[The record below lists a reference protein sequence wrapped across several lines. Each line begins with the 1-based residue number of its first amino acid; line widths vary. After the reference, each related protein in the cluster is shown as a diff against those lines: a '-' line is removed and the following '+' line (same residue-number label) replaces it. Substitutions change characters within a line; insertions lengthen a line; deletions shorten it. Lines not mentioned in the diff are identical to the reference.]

1 MRRTLL
7 AAIRS
12 FEVERARGYTGG
24 VAFPCGGGASGG
36 GDRPGR
42 STHGDRRGASGAL
55 AAGQQ
60 HNHFRDVGTFV
71 DTDFCETGQTING
84 AFNVVVNEL
93 LAPHNGGDE
102 KIVTS
107 GKIALTNPLTGDT
120 AIQRFAGPVWNTFVS
135 GDPDGVHVEQS
146 TVNGLPE
153 MWKLEH
159 GRRLMTRRRVRRDP
173 DDVRRR
179 GVRQPGGPR
188 LTRGRA
194 PTLESDFE
202 LFCETLVPALGIS

>member
-24 VAFPCGGGASGG
+24 SRFRAGVQRLAVATALAVALMAIVGA
-36 GDRPGR
+36 P
-42 STHGDRRGASGAL
+42 GAL

-84 AFNVVVNEL
+84 AFNVVVNEF

-107 GKIALTNPLTGDT
+107 GKITLTNPLTGDT
-120 AIQRFAGPVWNTFVS
+120 AIQRVAGPVWNTFVS

-146 TVNGLPE
+146 TVKGLPE

-159 GRRLMTRRRVRRDP
+159 GRRLIRDAGYVVVQTTFDGEEFVSQEVLVDKGPHP
-173 DDVRRR
+173 D
-179 GVRQPGGPR
+179 
-188 LTRGRA
+188 
-194 PTLESDFE
+194 LESDFE
-202 LFCETLVPALGIS
+202 LFCETLVPALGITP

>member
-24 VAFPCGGGASGG
+24 SRFRAGVQRLAVATALAVALMVIVGA
-36 GDRPGR
+36 P
-42 STHGDRRGASGAL
+42 GAL

-60 HNHFRDVGTFV
+60 HNHFRDVGTFI
-71 DTDFCETGQTING
+71 DTDFCGTGQTING
-84 AFNVVVNEL
+84 AFNVVVNEF

-107 GKIALTNPLTGDT
+107 GKVTLTNPLTGDT

-146 TVNGLPE
+146 TVKGLPE

-159 GRRLMTRRRVRRDP
+159 GRRLIRDAGYVVVQTTFDGEEFVSQEVLVDKGPHP
-173 DDVRRR
+173 D
-179 GVRQPGGPR
+179 
-188 LTRGRA
+188 
-194 PTLESDFE
+194 LESDFE
-202 LFCETLVPALGIS
+202 LFCQTLVPALGIEP

>member
-7 AAIRS
+7 AGIRS
-12 FEVERARGYTGG
+12 VEVERARGDTGG
-24 VAFPCGGGASGG
+24 SRFRAGVRGLAVATALAGALMAIV
-36 GDRPGR
+36 
-42 STHGDRRGASGAL
+42 GAPGAL

-71 DTDFCETGQTING
+71 DDDFCETGQTING
-84 AFNVVVNEL
+84 AFNVVVNEF

-107 GKIALTNPLTGDT
+107 GKVTLTNPLTGDT

-135 GDPDGVHVEQS
+135 GDPDGLHVEQA
-146 TVNGLPE
+146 TVKGLPE

-159 GRRLMTRRRVRRDP
+159 GRRLIRDAGYVVIQTTFDGEEFVSQEVLVDKGPHP
-173 DDVRRR
+173 DLD
-179 GVRQPGGPR
+179 
-188 LTRGRA
+188 
-194 PTLESDFE
+194 SDFE
-202 LFCETLVPALGIS
+202 LFCETLVPALGIEG

>member
-24 VAFPCGGGASGG
+24 SRFRAGVERLAVATALAVALMAIVGA
-36 GDRPGR
+36 P
-42 STHGDRRGASGAL
+42 GAL

-84 AFNVVVNEL
+84 AFNVVVNEFL
-93 LAPHNGGDE
+93 TPHNGGDE

-107 GKIALTNPLTGDT
+107 GKITLTNPLTGDT

-146 TVNGLPE
+146 TVKGLPE

-159 GRRLMTRRRVRRDP
+159 GRRLIRDAGYVVIRTTFDGDEIVSQDVLVNKGPHP
-173 DDVRRR
+173 DLDS
-179 GVRQPGGPR
+179 
-188 LTRGRA
+188 
-194 PTLESDFE
+194 EFE
-202 LFCETLVPALGIS
+202 LFCQTLVPALGIAP

>member
-7 AAIRS
+7 A
-12 FEVERARGYTGG
+12 
-24 VAFPCGGGASGG
+24 
-36 GDRPGR
+36 
-42 STHGDRRGASGAL
+42 GAL
-55 AAGQQ
+55 LAAVAAPGAFAAAPE

-84 AFNVVVNEL
+84 AFNVVVNEF

-107 GKIALTNPLTGDT
+107 GKVTLTNPLTGDT

-146 TVNGLPE
+146 TVKGLPE

-159 GRRLMTRRRVRRDP
+159 GRRLIRDAGYVVIRQTIEDDEIVDQEVLINKGPHP
-173 DDVRRR
+173 DLD
-179 GVRQPGGPR
+179 
-188 LTRGRA
+188 
-194 PTLESDFE
+194 SDFE
-202 LFCETLVPALGIS
+202 LFCETLVPALGIAP

>member
-24 VAFPCGGGASGG
+24 SRFRAGVERLAVATALAVALMAIVGA
-36 GDRPGR
+36 P
-42 STHGDRRGASGAL
+42 GAL

-84 AFNVVVNEL
+84 AFNVVVNEFL
-93 LAPHNGGDE
+93 TPHNGGDE

-107 GKIALTNPLTGDT
+107 GKITLTNPLTGDT

-146 TVNGLPE
+146 TVKGLPE

-159 GRRLMTRRRVRRDP
+159 GRRLIRDAGYVVIQTTFDGEEFVSQDVLVDKGPHP
-173 DDVRRR
+173 D
-179 GVRQPGGPR
+179 
-188 LTRGRA
+188 
-194 PTLESDFE
+194 LESDFE